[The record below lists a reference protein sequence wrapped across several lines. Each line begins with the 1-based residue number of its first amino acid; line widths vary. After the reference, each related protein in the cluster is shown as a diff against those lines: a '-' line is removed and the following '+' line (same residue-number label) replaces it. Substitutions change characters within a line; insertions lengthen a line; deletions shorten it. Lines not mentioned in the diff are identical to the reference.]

1 MTPGSLL
8 HLHLR
13 LTRRQER
20 DVGCPYN
27 SIASVG
33 IVGYSAEVSASGINQ
48 YGIMPCHII
57 MHESQGQRG
66 RRTFHPESVL
76 RHRYAE
82 HLVITLAGRGEVPEQ
97 TLAVGVENGA
107 I

>member
-1 MTPGSLL
+1 MIPGSLL
-8 HLHLR
+8 HLHVGLA
-13 LTRRQER
+13 RRHER

-33 IVGYSAEVSASGINQ
+33 IVGYSAEVSASGVYQ
-48 YGIMPCHII
+48 YGIMACHVS
-57 MHESQGQRG
+57 MSESQGQRR